1 MQRKFFAFH
10 RKPEVKLFPVFFVF
24 QADITL
30 YFCKLDDNLIFP
42 GKMADSRHDFQ
53 GIAQVNA
60 ENTVKKSDDK
70 AEFNMIGKPVKP
82 FKDPGVNQK
91 VVDGA

>member
-1 MQRKFFAFH
+1 MKFFS
-10 RKPEVKLFPVFFVF
+10 VFFVF

-30 YFCKLDDNLIFP
+30 YFCKLDNNLIFP
-42 GKMADSRHDFQ
+42 GKMPDSCHDFQ

-70 AEFNMIGKPVKP
+70 AEFNMTGKPVKP
-82 FKDPGVNQK
+82 FKNPGMNQK